1 MIRNYIKTAFRSLL
15 KNKGFTFIN
24 ILGLAMGLA
33 TCLLIVLYVVDELSY
48 DRYNAK
54 YERIYRVNTDLKYG
68 GVITSFAIA
77 APPVGDALKNNFPEV
92 ENAVRISPA
101 LNIRFK
107 KGSQDIAEDKVVYCD
122 PSLFSIFTLPM
133 IDGDPKTALNDPNAI
148 VLTESSA
155 IKYFNKTDVVGQT
168 LTINT
173 DSIPH
178 KITGVVKDVPV
189 QSHFTAGFFLSILS
203 QESSRDKTFN
213 HFSFSTYI
221 LLKPGASAS
230 RLEAKLPAL
239 MRQWLNGSMNMDKF
253 EKGGNYIR
261 LNLTPLKNIHL
272 QSNRQRELGPNG
284 NIQYVYIFSAIALFI
299 LVLAC
304 INFMNLS
311 TARAA
316 NRAREVG
323 VRKVLGSS
331 RWSLIVQFLSESFIV
346 TLAATIIA
354 VLVAWALLPA
364 FNQLAGK
371 QITISKQ
378 LVSWLLPALAVII
391 IIVGIVSGSYPAFFL
406 SAFHPAHVL
415 KGKISTGFK
424 GGMLRSFLV
433 VFQFSIS
440 IFLIIGTMV
449 VYNQLRYIQNKDL
462 GFNRDQ
468 LLLIKNVN
476 ALNNPQLLKQQVKQ
490 LPGVV
495 NATLSAYYPTNT
507 THFPNSISS
516 EHKSGLMAEYWS
528 VDEDY
533 LHTMG
538 MHVLTGRGFSG
549 QFRSDSSGMV
559 INQTAANMLGFNNN
573 ALNKTL
579 TTGQGPNARTYHVI
593 GVVKDFNFSSL
604 RDNIS
609 PLVMVMNQDWRQLL
623 CVKVDTKNLPLFLNH
638 AEHEWKKLAP
648 NQQFEYSF
656 MDADFDALYR
666 TEQRMGS
673 LFVVFTTL
681 AIMIACLGLFG
692 LAAYAASQRNREIG
706 IRKILGAGVF
716 RLVTMLSKDF
726 IKLVLVAIAIA
737 TPLAWLAMQKWLQG
751 YAYRQNIQWWV
762 FVLTALA
769 AVVIAM
775 ITVSF
780 QSIKTAM
787 ANPVDSLKEEG

>member
-1 MIRNYIKTAFRSLL
+1 MIRNYIKTAYRSLL

-24 ILGLAMGLA
+24 ILGLALGLA
-33 TCLLIVLYVVDELSY
+33 TSLLIVFYVVDELSY
-48 DRYNAK
+48 DRYNTR
-54 YERIYRVNTDLKYG
+54 YQSIYRVNTDLKYG
-68 GVITSFAIA
+68 GVVTSFAIA
-77 APPVGDALKNNFPEV
+77 APPVGDALKNAFPEV

-107 KGSQDIAEDKVVYCD
+107 KGTEDIAEDKVIYCD

-133 IDGDPKTALNDPNAI
+133 IDGDAKTALNDPNAI
-148 VLTESSA
+148 VITESSA
-155 IKYFNKTDVVGQT
+155 KKYFNRSDVVGQT
-168 LTINT
+168 LTINS

-178 KITGVVKDVPV
+178 KITGVIKDMPV
-189 QSHFTAGFFLSILS
+189 QSHFTADFFLSILS

-213 HFSFSTYI
+213 HFSFNTYI
-221 LLKPGASAS
+221 LLKPGASVN
-230 RLEAKLPAL
+230 RLEAKLPAM

-253 EKGGNYIR
+253 EKGGNFIH
-261 LNLTPLKNIHL
+261 LNLTALKDIHL
-272 QSNRQRELGPNG
+272 QSNRQRELAPNG
-284 NIQYVYIFSAIALFI
+284 NDQYVYIFSAIALFI

-311 TARAA
+311 TARSA

-331 RWSLIVQFLSESFIV
+331 RWSLIGQFLSESFMV

-354 VLVAWALLPA
+354 VLAAWSLLPA

-371 QITISKQ
+371 QISVNSQ
-378 LVSWLLPALAVII
+378 VFGWLLPALGII
-391 IIVGIVSGSYPAFFL
+391 ILVVGLISGSYPAFFL
-406 SAFHPAHVL
+406 SAFHPADVL

-424 GGMLRSFLV
+424 GGRLRGFLV

-440 IFLIIGTMV
+440 IFLIIGTVV

-462 GFNRDQ
+462 GFSREQ

-476 ALNNPQLLKQQVKQ
+476 ALSNPQLLKQQTKQ

-495 NATLSAYYPTNT
+495 DATLSAYYPTNT

-516 EHKSGLMAEYWS
+516 ENKSGLLAEYWS

-538 MHVLTGRGFSG
+538 MHLQTGRGFSR
-549 QFRSDSSGMV
+549 QFKSDSLGIV
-559 INQTAANMLGFNNN
+559 INQTAANMLGFNND

-609 PLVMVMNQDWRQLL
+609 PLVMVMDQDWRQLL
-623 CVKVDTKNLPLFLNH
+623 CVKVNTKNLPAFLNQ
-638 AEHEWKKLAP
+638 AEQSWKKLAP

-656 MDADFDALYR
+656 MGADFDALYR

-673 LFVVFTTL
+673 LFVVFTSL
-681 AIMIACLGLFG
+681 AIVIACLGLFG
-692 LAAYAASQRNREIG
+692 LAAYAAEQRNREIG
-706 IRKILGAGVF
+706 IRKILGAGVST
-716 RLVTMLSKDF
+716 LVAMLSKDF
-726 IKLVLVAIAIA
+726 IKLVLISIVIAA
-737 TPLAWLAMQKWLQG
+737 PLAWLVMQKWLQG
-751 YAYRQNIQWWV
+751 FAYRQNIQWWV
-762 FVLTALA
+762 FAVTALA
-769 AVVIAM
+769 AVFIAF
-775 ITVSF
+775 ITISF
-780 QSIKTAM
+780 QSIKAAM
-787 ANPVDSLKEEG
+787 GNPVDSLRNE